1 MTDFSMK
8 VVRQPPPL
16 RTQVRELLRS
26 AIVEMHFLPG
36 ERLVERKLCEMAGV
50 SRAVIREV
58 LRELEAEGLVQI
70 VPNRGP
76 VVAGNIELEEARGLY
91 ETRAVLEALAGR
103 SFVLNATAS
112 DLEALRAAFAEFDQA
127 SAVSPVDA
135 RVVLRSKAKFY
146 AILLQGARN
155 QTTLNV
161 LRSLH
166 DRITALRA
174 LTLGSP
180 GRIAETRA
188 EVRQIMVA
196 IEAGDAAGA
205 WDACIAH
212 VRNAGRLALAILE
225 RQRAKKNDQQEE
237 KESLMKAPQLFE
249 AAAGPK
255 ASASKRRTA

>member
-58 LRELEAEGLVQI
+58 LRELENEGLVQI

-76 VVAGNIELEEARGLY
+76 IVAGNIGVEEARGLY

-103 SFVLNATAS
+103 SFVLNATAA
-112 DLEALRAAFAEFDQA
+112 DREALRGAFAEFEQA
-127 SAVSPVDA
+127 SVVTPVDA
-135 RVVLRSKAKFY
+135 RLVLKSKSKFY

-155 QTTLNV
+155 QTMLNV

-174 LTLGSP
+174 LTLGTP
-180 GRIAETRA
+180 GRIGDTLS
-188 EVRQIMVA
+188 EVGRIMAA
-196 IEAGDAAGA
+196 IDADDPSAA
-205 WDACIAH
+205 WEACITH
-212 VRNAGRLALAILE
+212 VRNAGRIALTILE
-225 RQRAKKNDQQEE
+225 RQRAKSERDDAD
-237 KESLMKAPQLFE
+237 ESLIKAPRLFE
-249 AAAGPK
+249 AAPARTSGRRR
-255 ASASKRRTA
+255 SA